1 MFEHNSTSENSDV
14 NSPLRNKFV
23 GASRHSTEQ
32 YAEGGETAACFTGPN
47 RSTSTQT
54 KEREVPQSNLQDAF
68 LDRWATEFSTPDDSI
83 LFRGTNL
90 LVMLCGVVMPILVPL
105 SFALVAQKRL
115 VLLLLSHPIENFL
128 GISLCLLI
136 PIINFRIHRA
146 VCHGNF
152 VFGLKPGIG
161 AGLAF
166 GTGLILAMVCIAASF
181 CTYEYDSTGSSQDS
195 LFLTYLSSIG
205 LIYLASALTTL
216 QLVLKIRKT
225 KELESS
231 RKRIMTYLCI
241 GSLAASALLVGGEIQ
256 SLIDH
261 YLMRQAISSDAKV
274 RMPAL
279 NLLRRLGVEK
289 QLRLLCADGRSVGF
303 VGMFLPVKKLEAQK
317 LYFALEGKP
326 FVIENRSDAPPVI
339 PVDYDNSI
347 GSIYQMN
354 AEQIRNYAVGEKIP
368 GISLVRSTLNGNLHS
383 DQLSATLVWTMVF
396 QNETAD
402 MQKARA
408 EISLPESAAITGVRL
423 WQDGESIDGKFT
435 VEGPGVPSDNRM
447 MADGMVTELGHGKY
461 LLKSKTLESGQQ
473 VKMQITMVLPMQLEQ
488 LETAQLQLPQLI
500 ASNFSMEG
508 EHNLELL
515 SENLIENSNLG
526 FATGKRTDG
535 LQYLSGVMTAQQIE
549 SAAPSILCKRKPVTN
564 LACSAD
570 NGLFRKYFDEARPGA
585 VRENTSTKD
594 FAFYLE
600 RLIKHNITSTPGRVV
615 VVVDGSKETS
625 KYLHQI
631 RESLKHVPQGVPVSL
646 MVASAEDK
654 TFTKPEALDT
664 ALAKLK
670 DVRFIGG
677 QDNLK
682 ALVKASEFAGQ
693 TKEGVVLWLHGRQPS
708 YNKEI
713 YIISPFANKPA
724 LYEFAYDPAEAAE
737 DTYFKNHREISSFSP
752 VIRTGSNLDDLN
764 RFFQRWQAGRVE
776 YSIDSKLSFRPK
788 SSCQNVSGVA
798 ENELKALIARQLNHE
813 LNSVK
818 KAGAASVFSS
828 TVGIVS
834 LNSSVYFS
842 VDQTQP
848 YLFSAPR
855 LQGATYGTANGTF
868 NESTT
873 PVVQGA
879 SNGTIAPVLVGA
891 TNGAIAPVLEGATS
905 GTIVP
910 QGYTIVQGV
919 NTAGTIRVNNLAN
932 LEAIC
937 NIFANLL
944 EGFLMASGGVAI
956 IRGIFLKKA
965 SIKLGGIQLNSV
977 SLICLGLVAVLVG
990 LMVPGTIN
998 FIIAS
1003 ARDAALFN

>member
-14 NSPLRNKFV
+14 NSPLRNKFA
-23 GASRHSTEQ
+23 GSGRHNTENEGEGVDATACSTIN
-32 YAEGGETAACFTGPN
+32 N

-54 KEREVPQSNLQDAF
+54 KEREVSQSNLQDAF
-68 LDRWATEFSTPDDSI
+68 LDKWATEFSTPDDSI
-83 LFRGTNL
+83 LFRGSNL
-90 LVMLCGVVMPILVPL
+90 LVMLCGVVMPVLVPL
-105 SFALVAQKRL
+105 CFGLIAQKRL

-136 PIINFRIHRA
+136 PIINFKIHRA
-146 VCHGNF
+146 VCHSNF
-152 VFGLKPGIG
+152 VFGLKPGIS

-166 GTGLILAMVCIAASF
+166 GTALILAMVCIAASF
-181 CTYEYDSTGSSQDS
+181 CTYEYEATGYPQDS

-241 GSLAASALLVGGEIQ
+241 GSLAASALLVGGELQ

-261 YLMRQAISSDAKV
+261 YLVRQAISSDARV

-279 NLLRRLGVEK
+279 NLLRKLGIEK

-317 LYFALEGKP
+317 LYFALEGRP
-326 FVIENRSDAPPVI
+326 FVIENRSDAPPLS
-339 PVDYDNSI
+339 PVAYDNAIS
-347 GSIYQMN
+347 SVYQMN

-396 QNETAD
+396 QNETTER
-402 MQKARA
+402 QKARA
-408 EISLPESAAITGVRL
+408 EISLPETAAVTGVRL
-423 WQDGESIDGKFT
+423 WQDGESVSGKFT
-435 VEGPGVPSDNRM
+435 AEGSGVPAESRM

-461 LLKSKTLESGQQ
+461 LLKSKSLEPDQQ
-473 VKMQITMVLPMQLEQ
+473 VKMQITMAMPMQLDQ
-488 LETAQLQLPQLI
+488 LETAQLQLPQII

-535 LQYLSGVMTAQQIE
+535 LQYISGVLTAQQIE
-549 SAAPSILCKRKPVTN
+549 SAAPSILCKRKPLTN
-564 LACSAD
+564 LACSTD
-570 NGLFRKYFDEARPGA
+570 NGLFREYFDEARPGA
-585 VRENTSTKD
+585 VQENASTKD

-615 VVVDGSKETS
+615 VVVDGSRETS
-625 KYLHQI
+625 KYLNQI

-646 MVASAEDK
+646 IVASAEDK
-654 TFTKPEALDT
+654 TFTKPETLNTALD
-664 ALAKLK
+664 KLK

-737 DTYFKNHREISSFSP
+737 DTYFKNHSEIANFSP
-752 VIRTGSNLDDLN
+752 VIRTGNNLNDLN

-788 SSCQNVSGVA
+788 GNCQTVSGEA

-813 LNSVK
+813 LNSARKVRE
-818 KAGAASVFSS
+818 ASVFSS

-834 LNSSVYFS
+834 LNSSVYFGA
-842 VDQTQP
+842 DQSQAISFGSPT
-848 YLFSAPR
+848 LS
-855 LQGATYGTANGTF
+855 GATYGTTTGT
-868 NESTT
+868 
-873 PVVQGA
+873 VAQLMQGA
-879 SNGTIAPVLVGA
+879 TNGTIAPVLAGA
-891 TNGAIAPVLEGATS
+891 SNGYVAPALQGATS
-905 GTIVP
+905 GTIAP
-910 QGYTIVQGV
+910 ENCTIVQGV

-932 LEAIC
+932 LESFC
-937 NIFANLL
+937 NLCANML
-944 EGFLMASGGVAI
+944 ECVLITSGCVAI
-956 IRGIFLKKA
+956 IRGIFLRSS
-965 SIKLGGIQLNSV
+965 SIKLAGIQLNCV
-977 SLICLGLVAVLVG
+977 SLISLGLLAVFVG

-998 FIIAS
+998 FIFAS